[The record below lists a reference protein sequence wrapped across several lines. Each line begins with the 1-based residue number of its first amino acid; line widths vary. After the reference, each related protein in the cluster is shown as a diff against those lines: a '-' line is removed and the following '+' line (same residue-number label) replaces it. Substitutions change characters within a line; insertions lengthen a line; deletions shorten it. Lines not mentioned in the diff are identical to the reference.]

1 MASLLASIRA
11 RSSCKPASRQ
21 SSILIRSRFSASMLA
36 TCAASKACDVS
47 NELRIRATLSM
58 RSSRST
64 AASFEEF
71 SSCIMI
77 VESARSRSHLSKSRD
92 ADSSS
97 RLLASSLFSERRSL
111 FSCSIAWRSVS
122 NCVMVSSSPVARSFV
137 SNSSLLVTDVRSS
150 ESSATS
156 LALSELAPSSR
167 ACSSCWLAYSS
178 MRNARL
184 FSCWEAWPS
193 KLCNSRC
200 KAASSSTRSVLSAKS
215 SCWYLAIWAPKR
227 DSQSSR
233 SPRSSF
239 KSLVKPWRRSRASS
253 SNE

>member
-1 MASLLASIRA
+1 MRSFPSVVNLSANAFNVFSSFTSSLHCACKLSRICCMASLLASIRA

-122 NCVMVSSSPVARSFV
+122 NCVMVSSSAVARSFV
-137 SNSSLLVTDVRSS
+137 SNSSLLVIDVRSL

-167 ACSSCWLAYSS
+167 ACSSSTFPFMACSTLHTTAFSLRVRIS
-178 MRNARL
+178 ASVSNASRMP
-184 FSCWEAWPS
+184 PS
-193 KLCNSRC
+193 
-200 KAASSSTRSVLSAKS
+200 
-215 SCWYLAIWAPKR
+215 
-227 DSQSSR
+227 
-233 SPRSSF
+233 
-239 KSLVKPWRRSRASS
+239 
-253 SNE
+253 